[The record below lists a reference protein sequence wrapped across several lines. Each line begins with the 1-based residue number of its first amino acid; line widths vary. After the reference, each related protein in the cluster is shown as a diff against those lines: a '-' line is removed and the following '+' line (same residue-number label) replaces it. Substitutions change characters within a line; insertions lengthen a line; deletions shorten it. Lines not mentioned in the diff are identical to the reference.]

1 MFLKVGG
8 KIITQGEKFM
18 EKSFNYLEF
27 TVNGD
32 RFPLDGSGRGGPRF
46 VLVFSRTTSI
56 EINWDDGNVQTY
68 EGDSISFSEASPY
81 LYQDSNTEDRTI
93 RITFEEPDS
102 LLGIN
107 SLRTFLGRVF
117 PVNITKFLSI
127 TNISL
132 NQGSGIEV
140 FPESLASLINLKN
153 LVLSEASLTQ
163 LPLSV
168 LNLGLESLAVNR
180 SIDLSLPNSNFERI
194 NLLQNTLLVLSIGG
208 TNISTF
214 PSTFLELSNLEVLS
228 IADIPYSGSIP
239 SQVFGLEK
247 LKLLTWDITD
257 GKHLNDLQGLQFMEN
272 LESLD
277 INCRFFG
284 DETVFDPVI
293 PDIQNLKKINEIII
307 TGGTRCPL
315 NVQSKMD
322 EFVNSIYSNVN
333 SYASKTLGNTAF
345 RQMTIITN
353 SSTPSG
359 LYQEPSGFVLG
370 SDNGNPQTP
379 LEKIWIMVNQYEHT
393 WNYSQ

>member
-18 EKSFNYLEF
+18 DKSFNYLEF

-32 RFPLDGSGRGGPRF
+32 RFPLDGSGRGNPSF
-46 VLVFSRTTSI
+46 SLVFSRTTSI

-68 EGDSISFSEASPY
+68 EGDTIRFSESSPY

-93 RITFEEPDS
+93 RITFEEPNS
-102 LLGIN
+102 LLEIK
-107 SLRTFLGRVF
+107 SIRTFLGRVF

-127 TNISL
+127 TDISL

-140 FPESLASLINLKN
+140 FPENLASLSNLKD
-153 LVLSEASLTQ
+153 LVLTEASLTQ

-168 LNLGLESLAVNR
+168 LNLGLERLVVDR

-194 NLLQNTLLVLSIGG
+194 NLLQNTLLFLSIAD

-214 PSTFLELSNLEVLS
+214 PSTLLELSNLELLL
-228 IADIPYSGSIP
+228 IANIPYSGSIP

-247 LKLLTWDITD
+247 LKLLIWDITE
-257 GKHLNDLQGLQFMEN
+257 GKYLNDLQGLQFMEN
-272 LESLD
+272 LETLD
-277 INCRFFG
+277 INCRFFI

-293 PDIQNLKKINEIII
+293 PDIQNLKKINEIRI

-315 NVQSKMD
+315 NIQSKMD

-359 LYQEPSGFVLG
+359 LYQEPLGFVLG